1 MSSSEHTTIGSF
13 SDNFAGTQDIL
24 LRSIAEQI
32 KLPLMYIAR
41 QAEFSRGEETV
52 PRESF
57 DVMHAN
63 ADMALRLVDSY
74 ILGLDLAKRQMELE
88 LEPVPLSAVLYDVA
102 HDLTPI
108 AKQHN
113 TDIELVLSGK
123 HGQVMAHSQGLVAAL
138 YSLGSVLSEACSED
152 KSRGRLRIAA
162 HRSAK
167 GIVTGM
173 YIDGAPS
180 LQTTMYQARRLR
192 SQHTRQPFT
201 ALCASGGAGIFVA
214 DVILASMNARLR
226 AGRYHGKN
234 GLAITLQPSKQLQL
248 V

>member
-1 MSSSEHTTIGSF
+1 VASTKQGVGAQNF
-13 SDNFAGTQDIL
+13 SDTHDVL

-32 KLPLMYIAR
+32 KMPLMYIAR

-57 DVMHAN
+57 DTMHAN

-74 ILGLDLAKRQMELE
+74 ILGLDLAQKHMELE

-108 AKQHN
+108 AHQHN

-138 YSLGSVLSEACSED
+138 YSLGAVLSEVCSED

-162 HRSAK
+162 HRSTK
-167 GIVTGM
+167 GIVAGM
-173 YIDGAPS
+173 YVDGLPS
-180 LQTTMYQARRLR
+180 LQTTMYQARKLR
-192 SQHTRQPFT
+192 TQSVRQPFT
-201 ALCASGGAGIFVA
+201 KLSASTGAGIFVA
-214 DVILASMNARLR
+214 DVILASMNANLR
-226 AGRYHGKN
+226 AGRFHGKN
-234 GLAITLQPSKQLQL
+234 GLAMTLQPSKQLQL

>member
-1 MSSSEHTTIGSF
+1 VAAAKSGVLGIQSDF
-13 SDNFAGTQDIL
+13 SGAQDVL

-57 DVMHAN
+57 DVMHTN

-74 ILGLDLAKRQMELE
+74 ILGLDLAKKQMELE
-88 LEPVPLSAVLYDVA
+88 LEPVPLSALLHDVA
-102 HDLTPI
+102 HDLVPI
-108 AKQHN
+108 AQQHN
-113 TDIELVLSGK
+113 TDIELVLSGRY
-123 HGQVMAHSQGLVAAL
+123 GQVMAHNQGLIAAL
-138 YSLGSVLSEACSED
+138 YSLGSVLAEVCSED
-152 KSRGRLRIAA
+152 KGRGRLRIAA
-162 HRSAK
+162 HRSSK
-167 GIVTGM
+167 GIVAGM

-180 LQTTMYQARRLR
+180 LQTTMYQARKMRTH
-192 SQHTRQPFT
+192 HTRQPFAQLSSST
-201 ALCASGGAGIFVA
+201 GAGIFVA
-214 DVILASMNARLR
+214 DIILASMNARLR

-234 GLAITLQPSKQLQL
+234 GLAMTLQPSKQLQL

>member
-1 MSSSEHTTIGSF
+1 MATAKHGDSIIETDF
-13 SDNFAGTQDIL
+13 SRTQEVL

-32 KLPLMYIAR
+32 KMPLMYIAR

-74 ILGLDLAKRQMELE
+74 ILGLDLAEKQMELA
-88 LEPVPLSAVLYDVA
+88 LEPVPLSAVLYDIA

-123 HGQVMAHSQGLVAAL
+123 QGEVMAHSEGLIAAL
-138 YSLGSVLSEACSED
+138 YSLGSVLAEVCSED

-162 HRSAK
+162 HRSTK
-167 GIVTGM
+167 GIVAGM
-173 YIDGAPS
+173 YVDGIPS
-180 LQTTMYQARRLR
+180 MQTTMYQARRLR
-192 SQHTRQPFT
+192 GNYTRQPFT
-201 ALCASGGAGIFVA
+201 KLSASTGAGIFVA
-214 DVILASMNARLR
+214 DVILASMNAKLR
-226 AGRYHGKN
+226 AGRFHGKN
-234 GLAITLQPSKQLQL
+234 GLAMTLQPSKQLQL
-248 V
+248 I